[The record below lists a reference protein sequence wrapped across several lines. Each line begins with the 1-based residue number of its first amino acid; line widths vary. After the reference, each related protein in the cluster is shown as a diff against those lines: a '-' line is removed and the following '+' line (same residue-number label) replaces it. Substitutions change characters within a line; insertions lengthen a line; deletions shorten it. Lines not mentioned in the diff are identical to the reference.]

1 MRIVADENIPGGM
14 IAALRDHGHDVTA
27 IKEVSPQSLDED
39 VLAMAVAG
47 GSILLTFDADFGR
60 MIFAEGYRA
69 PPGIIYLR
77 SPPPSPAIAIERVLR
92 VIRHDAP
99 SIDGHFVSIDRKAR
113 YHPSPKRP
121 PWLTTTMTSS

>member
-1 MRIVADENIPGGM
+1 MRILADENIPKGM
-14 IAALRDHGHDVTA
+14 IAALREAGHEVAA
-27 IKEVSPQSLDED
+27 IAEIQPQASDTQ
-39 VLAMAVAG
+39 VLATAVDQG
-47 GSILLTFDADFGR
+47 LVLLTFDADFGR

-92 VIRHDAP
+92 VARADAP

-113 YHPSPKRP
+113 YHPLPESNDNG
-121 PWLTTTMTSS
+121 